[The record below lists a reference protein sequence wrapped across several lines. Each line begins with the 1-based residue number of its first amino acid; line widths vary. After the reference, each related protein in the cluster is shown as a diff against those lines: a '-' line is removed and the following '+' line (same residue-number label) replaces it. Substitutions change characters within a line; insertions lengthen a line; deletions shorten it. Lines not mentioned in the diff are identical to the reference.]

1 MNSTTHRGTMCG
13 AYSRGCAILLG
24 WFHTTSRVKTTSCHQ
39 PASERSACMGLA
51 GTI

>member
-24 WFHTTSRVKTTSCHQ
+24 WFHTTSRVKNHLLS
-39 PASERSACMGLA
+39 PARQ
-51 GTI
+51 